1 MARVWYHIAPS
12 TGEWTE
18 WGAGTLPSAESLFR
32 YEFLNQFIGW
42 MRYTGNF
49 SYNGDYHIPAFLGPS
64 TIPYF
69 SSLVSGRSSEKF
81 LLPGDN
87 LQDAAL
93 WNSILQYDATNA
105 VEFEESAWIK
115 TDYDAILTP
124 DSELDPENEWADL
137 AADEDYAAAAATES
151 ELTAG
156 DIIQWSR
163 ADSCQLRVALKNAR
177 TRLDLC
183 KVVDV
188 GMKSVT
194 NSYEAKYFGYDNVFA
209 PGGSGGLYGT
219 YSYPFESAPP
229 LGYFRVRSYRI
240 FGPGNEYFSDWIM
253 YGTNHYLDS
262 MIIRPT
268 RSAYKQIAQKIVLAS
283 TPVSNSLPTYPLWP
297 SDGVSIVTRFA
308 VELESDGT
316 SDPITFGYFIPDAPS
331 AECDEEGSVYLNKA
345 AVVLEETLPS
355 EFRPS
360 AGFPWEE

>member
-1 MARVWYHIAPS
+1 MARVWYHISPS
-12 TGEWTE
+12 TGAWTE
-18 WGAGTLPSAESLFR
+18 WAEGTLPSAESLFR

-105 VEFEESAWIK
+105 VEFEKSAWIK

-124 DSELDPENEWADL
+124 GSELDPENEWADL
-137 AADEDYAAAAATES
+137 AADEDYVAAAVPES
-151 ELTAG
+151 ELKAG

-163 ADSCQLRVALKNAR
+163 ADNCQLRVALKNAR

-188 GMKSVT
+188 GTKSVT
-194 NSYEAKYFGYDNVFA
+194 NSYEAKYFWCDNVFGDL
-209 PGGSGGLYGT
+209 GGSSGI

-229 LGYFRVRSYRI
+229 HGNFRVQSYRV
-240 FGPGNEYFSDWIM
+240 FGPAGGGFSEWIM
-253 YGTNHYLDS
+253 YGTGQYLDS
-262 MIIRPT
+262 MIIRPA

-283 TPVSNSLPTYPLWP
+283 TPVSNSLSTYPLWP

-331 AECDEEGSVYLNKA
+331 ADCDEAGIVCLNKA
-345 AVVLEETLPS
+345 AVVLEDTLPS
-355 EFRPS
+355 EFKPS

>member
-1 MARVWYHIAPS
+1 MARVWHHIDPT
-12 TGEWTE
+12 TGLWAEWA
-18 WGAGTLPSAESLFR
+18 AGTLPSWQSLFR
-32 YEFLNQFIGW
+32 FEFLNQFIGW
-42 MRYTGNF
+42 MRYAGNF
-49 SYNGDYHIPAFLGPS
+49 SYNGDYHIPAHLGPS

-69 SSLVSGRSSEKF
+69 LSRVSGRSSEKF
-81 LLPGDN
+81 LLPGDD

-93 WNSILQYDATNA
+93 WNSILHFDATNA
-105 VEFEESAWIK
+105 VEFDDSAWIK

-124 DSELDPENEWADL
+124 GSELDPENEWADL
-137 AADEDYAAAAATES
+137 AADEDYAAAAASES

-163 ADSCQLRVALKNAR
+163 DGGCELRVALKNAR

-188 GMKSVT
+188 GMKSAT
-194 NSYEAKYFGYDNVFA
+194 NSYEAKYFGYDSTFT
-209 PGGSGGLYGT
+209 PGGSGGSYGI

-229 LGYFRVRSYRI
+229 RGNFRVQSYSV
-240 FGPGNEYFSDWIM
+240 FGPASAYFPIWIFR
-253 YGTNHYLDS
+253 GTAQYLDS
-262 MIIRPT
+262 MIIRPS
-268 RSAYKQIAQKIVLAS
+268 RSAYKQIAQRIVLAS

-331 AECDEEGSVYLNKA
+331 ADCDEAGIVYLNKA
-345 AVVLEETLPS
+345 AVVLDETLPS

-360 AGFPWEE
+360 AGFPWET

>member
-1 MARVWYHIAPS
+1 MARAWLQYDRASDSWINWP
-12 TGEWTE
+12 
-18 WGAGTLPSAESLFR
+18 AGTLPSTESVFR
-32 YEFLNQFIGW
+32 ADFLNQFISW

-137 AADEDYAAAAATES
+137 AADEDYAAAAAPES
-151 ELTAG
+151 ELKAG

-163 ADSCQLRVALKNAR
+163 ADNCQLRVALKNAR

-194 NSYEAKYFGYDNVFA
+194 NSYEAKYFIYDKIFA
-209 PGGSGGLYGT
+209 PGGEGGSHGT
-219 YSYPFESAPP
+219 YSYPFESAP
-229 LGYFRVRSYRI
+229 LHGNFRVQSYRI
-240 FGPGNEYFSDWIM
+240 FRPGNQYFSKWIM
-253 YGTNHYLDS
+253 YGTNQYLDS
-262 MIIRPT
+262 MIMRPT

-297 SDGVSIVTRFA
+297 SDGVSIVTRFT

-316 SDPITFGYFIPDAPS
+316 SDPITFGYFIPDEPS
-331 AECDEEGSVYLNKA
+331 ADCDEAGIVNLNKA
-345 AVVLEETLPS
+345 AVVLEDTLPS
-355 EFRPS
+355 EFKPS
-360 AGFPWEE
+360 AGFPWET

>member
-1 MARVWYHIAPS
+1 MARVWYHISPS
-12 TGEWTE
+12 TGAWTE

-49 SYNGDYHIPAFLGPS
+49 SYNGDYHIPAFLGTS

-87 LQDAAL
+87 LQDEAL

-137 AADEDYAAAAATES
+137 AADEDYAAAAVPES

-188 GMKSVT
+188 GTKSVT
-194 NSYEAKYFGYDNVFA
+194 HSYKAKYFGYDNVFA
-209 PGGSGGLYGT
+209 PGGDGGLYGT
-219 YSYPFESAPP
+219 YYYPFESAPP
-229 LGYFRVRSYRI
+229 RGNFIVRSYRI
-240 FGPGNEYFSDWIM
+240 FCPGDEYSSDWIM
-253 YGTNHYLDS
+253 YGTNQYLDS
-262 MIIRPT
+262 MIIRPS

-316 SDPITFGYFIPDAPS
+316 SDPITFGYFIPNAPS
-331 AECDEEGSVYLNKA
+331 ADCDEVGRVYLNKA